1 MASIPETGLF
11 WHMHH
16 DVLMQYCTGYTKRV
30 ATIWAT
36 EDLGS
41 RGTACRARTHLRL
54 FRPVLGDLP
63 TELAEAVT
71 ALTFLQAECDKDR
84 AAWEVRARHAVPVP
98 DGEFDKAHQ
107 EVHIA
112 SAAWQDGWHAYT
124 HKFYWFLEKMELDTV
139 RERLRPLV
147 DALHQ
152 EQCHDCPWNGWTI
165 FPSPTT

>member
-84 AAWEVRARHAVPVP
+84 AAWVRAQHAVPVP
-98 DGEFDKAHQ
+98 EVHTASAAWGEFDKAH
-107 EVHIA
+107 
-112 SAAWQDGWHAYT
+112 
-124 HKFYWFLEKMELDTV
+124 MELDTV